1 MNLLRHTPMPTQLAL
16 PPRLRATL
24 AALSLAAVAGACAS
38 AAPRPGTFVTLDQ
51 MRARAAADS
60 SVVAPVVSPPRAT
73 ERRAA
78 EEVELEMPP
87 AAPAPRNPVRRDRRA
102 QQETPRQERPQRG
115 RWITPPPGREPPV
128 VDLSVYE
135 RPLADVISLISA
147 RAGVAIVPSDEKA
160 VREKLVTAEIPGYPW
175 HIALEALLSAHGL
188 RAVQEPSGII
198 KVVTEGRA
206 EVERTPM
213 PVRLKFLYARDF
225 LPSLERV
232 VAAGDSSENSVE
244 VFGDPENS
252 RDLIVYASP
261 DRLDK
266 VRALVDS
273 MDRRPAT
280 ITVEA
285 RLVSV
290 NRSRLHKLGF
300 SYSFVPFSNDSTG
313 RLTTGVDVRQS
324 SQSPRG
330 GFSSEGSPAFRVL
343 RRLAGLGTLR
353 LDAFVDA
360 LDDNGI
366 AETETTPII
375 TATSGRT
382 SEILVGDQIILPNP
396 GYSVF
401 AGVGGGAV
409 PFQAPVQGGQS
420 GYPGGGQ
427 AGGSLGGSAGI
438 PAGTQLGGGGGGG
451 FSQFETG
458 TRLKVTPHYL
468 GDDMVR
474 VNIELVR
481 DGGQLDPAGR
491 SITGGKQTAF
501 TEVTVRNDEPIV
513 IGGLTVNGRSQTA
526 SGFPLLSQLPVVG
539 RAFRNEATSENHND
553 LVIIITPHVHPDGA
567 VTVTQTPRAPR

>member
-1 MNLLRHTPMPTQLAL
+1 MIPPSTPMPLAL
-16 PPRLRATL
+16 RS
-24 AALSLAAVAGACAS
+24 AALVLLGACAS
-38 AAPRPGTFVTLDQ
+38 ATPPATFVTLEQ
-51 MRARAAADS
+51 MRAAADTAARPAQPPRI
-60 SVVAPVVSPPRAT
+60 APVP
-73 ERRAA
+73 RRAA
-78 EEVELEMPP
+78 TRPE
-87 AAPAPRNPVRRDRRA
+87 PV
-102 QQETPRQERPQRG
+102 QERPQRG

-135 RPLADVISLISA
+135 RPLADVLSLLSA
-147 RAGVAIVPSDEKA
+147 RAGVAIVPSDERE
-160 VREKLVTAEIPGYPW
+160 VREKVVTAEIPGYPW
-175 HIALEALLSAHGL
+175 HVALEALLSAHGL

-213 PVRLKFLYARDF
+213 PVRLRYLYARDF
-225 LPSLERV
+225 LPSLARV
-232 VAAGDSSENSVE
+232 VAAGDSTANSVE
-244 VFGDPENS
+244 LFGDAENS

-290 NRSRLHKLGF
+290 NRSRLRKLGF
-300 SYSFVPFSNDSTG
+300 SYSFVPLRADSTG
-313 RLTTGVDVRQS
+313 RLTTGVDVRQ
-324 SQSPRG
+324 QPPRG
-330 GFSSEGSPAFRVL
+330 GFTSEGGPAFRVL
-343 RRLAGLGTLR
+343 RRLAGVGTVR

-396 GYSVF
+396 GYGVF
-401 AGVGGGAV
+401 AGFGGGAA
-409 PFQAPVQGGQS
+409 PFQNGGSTGYPAPQQGGT
-420 GYPGGGQ
+420 
-427 AGGSLGGSAGI
+427 AGT
-438 PAGTQLGGGGGGG
+438 PVGTQLGGSAGG

-458 TRLKVTPHYL
+458 TRLKVTPHFL

-481 DGGQLDPAGR
+481 DGGQLDPDGR
-491 SITGGKQTAF
+491 TITGGKQTAF

-513 IGGLTVNGRSQTA
+513 IGGLTVNGRSRTT
-526 SGFPLLSQLPVVG
+526 SGLPLLSQLPVIG

-553 LVIIITPHVHPDGA
+553 LVIIITPHLHPD
-567 VTVTQTPRAPR
+567 R

>member
-1 MNLLRHTPMPTQLAL
+1 MPSQRTT
-16 PPRLRATL
+16 LRAACAAATL
-24 AALSLAAVAGACAS
+24 AVAGACAS
-38 AAPRPGTFVTLDQ
+38 ASPGQGTFVTLDQ
-51 MRARAAADS
+51 MRARAAEDS
-60 SVVAPVVSPPRAT
+60 AVAPARPPRA
-73 ERRAA
+73 EAAPRRAP
-78 EEVELEMPP
+78 EEVELQMPAQRP
-87 AAPAPRNPVRRDRRA
+87 AARRA
-102 QQETPRQERPQRG
+102 AAAQPEPPKRG

-135 RPLADVISLISA
+135 RPLADVLSLISA

-160 VREKLVTAEIPGYPW
+160 VRDKVVTAEIPGYPW

-213 PVRLKFLYARDF
+213 PVRLKYLYARDF

-244 VFGDPENS
+244 VFGDAENS

-300 SYSFVPFSNDSTG
+300 SYSFVPFSGDSTG

-330 GFSSEGSPAFRVL
+330 GFSSEGGPAFRVL

-396 GYSVF
+396 GYGVF
-401 AGVGGGAV
+401 AGIGGGAV
-409 PFQAPVQGGQS
+409 PFQGGGAQG
-420 GYPGGGQ
+420 GYPGQTGGST
-427 AGGSLGGSAGI
+427 GGSLGGSAGAA
-438 PAGTQLGGGGGGG
+438 AGNQLGGGGGGG

-474 VNIELVR
+474 VNIELIR
-481 DGGQLDPAGR
+481 DGGQLDPNGR

-513 IGGLTVNGRSQTA
+513 IGGLTVNGRSQTT
-526 SGFPLLSQLPVVG
+526 SGFPLLSSLPVIG
-539 RAFRNEATSENHND
+539 RAFRNESTSENHND
-553 LVIIITPHVHPDGA
+553 LVIIITPHVHPDGSVSVA
-567 VTVTQTPRAPR
+567 QVRR

>member
-1 MNLLRHTPMPTQLAL
+1 MRSVSA
-16 PPRLRATL
+16 
-24 AALSLAAVAGACAS
+24 AALFLLSACATATPPS
-38 AAPRPGTFVTLDQ
+38 PTFVTLDQ
-51 MRARAAADS
+51 MRARAAADT
-60 SVVAPVVSPPRAT
+60 SVRPAQPPRAPPVRT
-73 ERRAA
+73 PEPPRARH
-78 EEVELEMPP
+78 
-87 AAPAPRNPVRRDRRA
+87 APAV
-102 QQETPRQERPQRG
+102 QEKPQRG
-115 RWITPPPGREPPV
+115 RWITPPPGKEPPI

-135 RPLADVISLISA
+135 RPLADVLSLLSA
-147 RAGVAIVPSDEKA
+147 RAGVAIVPSDERE
-160 VREKLVTAEIPGYPW
+160 VREKVVTAEIPGYPW
-175 HIALEALLSAHGL
+175 HVALEALLSAHGL

-213 PVRLKFLYARDF
+213 PVRLRYLYARDF
-225 LPSLERV
+225 LPSLVRV

-244 VFGDPENS
+244 LFGDAENS

-290 NRSRLHKLGF
+290 NRSRLRKLGF
-300 SYSFVPFSNDSTG
+300 SYSFVPLRTDSAG
-313 RLTTGVDVRQS
+313 RLTTGVDVRQ
-324 SQSPRG
+324 QPAHG
-330 GFSSEGSPAFRVL
+330 GFTSEGGPAFRVL
-343 RRLAGLGTLR
+343 RRLAGLGTVR

-396 GYSVF
+396 GYGVF
-401 AGVGGGAV
+401 AGFGGGTAPFQNGGGA
-409 PFQAPVQGGQS
+409 
-420 GYPGGGQ
+420 GYPAAPQ
-427 AGGSLGGSAGI
+427 GGSAGT
-438 PAGTQLGGGGGGG
+438 PVGTQLGGSAGG

-458 TRLKVTPHYL
+458 TRLKVTPHFL

-474 VNIELVR
+474 VNIELIR
-481 DGGQLDPAGR
+481 DGGQLDPGGR
-491 SITGGKQTAF
+491 TITGGKQTAF

-513 IGGLTVNGRSQTA
+513 IGGLTVNGRSQTT
-526 SGFPLLSQLPVVG
+526 SGLPLLSQLPVVG

-553 LVIIITPHVHPDGA
+553 LVIIITPHLHPE
-567 VTVTQTPRAPR
+567 R

>member
-1 MNLLRHTPMPTQLAL
+1 MNLLRNTPMPSRFVPA
-16 PPRLRATL
+16 PHRRAAL
-24 AALSLAAVAGACAS
+24 AALAAAAVAGACAS
-38 AAPRPGTFVTLDQ
+38 AAPRQGTFVTLDQ
-51 MRARAAADS
+51 MRARAATDS
-60 SVVAPVVSPPRAT
+60 SVVAPVAPPPRAS

-78 EEVELEMPP
+78 EEVELELPP
-87 AAPAPRNPVRRDRRA
+87 AAPAPRNPLRRERQV
-102 QQETPRQERPQRG
+102 QQERPPQRG

-147 RAGVAIVPSDEKA
+147 RAGVAIVPSDEQA
-160 VREKLVTAEIPGYPW
+160 VREKVVTAEIPGYPW

-225 LPSLERV
+225 VPSLVRV

-330 GFSSEGSPAFRVL
+330 GFSSDGGPAFRVL

-396 GYSVF
+396 GYGVF

-409 PFQAPVQGGQS
+409 PFQGGGQGGGQG

-427 AGGSLGGSAGI
+427 TGGSLGGSAGT
-438 PAGTQLGGGGGGG
+438 PAGTQLGGGGGGGGG

-474 VNIELVR
+474 VNIELIR

-513 IGGLTVNGRSQTA
+513 IGGLTVNGRSQTT

-539 RAFRNEATSENHND
+539 RAFRNESTSENHND
-553 LVIIITPHVHPDGA
+553 LVIIITPHVHPDGS
-567 VTVTQTPRAPR
+567 VTVTQTPRPTR

>member
-1 MNLLRHTPMPTQLAL
+1 MNLPRNPTMLLRRSR
-16 PPRLRATL
+16 PRAPRAVL
-24 AALSLAAVAGACAS
+24 AASLLAMAGACAS
-38 AAPRPGTFVTLDQ
+38 TGSPRGTFVTLDQ
-51 MRARAAADS
+51 MRARAEADS
-60 SVVAPVVSPPRAT
+60 AVAPQPRTVAAAP
-73 ERRAA
+73 RRAPDA
-78 EEVELEMPP
+78 
-87 AAPAPRNPVRRDRRA
+87 PVRRVEA
-102 QQETPRQERPQRG
+102 PRQERTPARG

-128 VDLSVYE
+128 IDLSVYE
-135 RPLADVISLISA
+135 RPLADVLSLISA
-147 RAGVAIVPSDEKA
+147 RAAVAIVPSDETA
-160 VREKLVTAEIPGYPW
+160 VREKVVTAEIPGYPW

-213 PVRLKFLYARDF
+213 PVRLKYLYARDF

-244 VFGDPENS
+244 VFGDAENS

-290 NRSRLHKLGF
+290 NRSRLHRLGF
-300 SYSFVPFSNDSTG
+300 SYSFVPFSGDSTG

-324 SQSPRG
+324 TQSPRG
-330 GFSSEGSPAFRVL
+330 GFSSEGGPVFRVL

-396 GYSVF
+396 GYGVF
-401 AGVGGGAV
+401 AGFGGGAV
-409 PFQAPVQGGQS
+409 PFQNGAQPGNG
-420 GYPGGGQ
+420 GYPAAGQTGG
-427 AGGSLGGSAGI
+427 ATGGATGASV
-438 PAGTQLGGGGGGG
+438 GTQLGGAGGG

-468 GDDMVR
+468 GDGMVR

-481 DGGQLDPAGR
+481 DGGQLDPNSR

-513 IGGLTVNGRSQTA
+513 IGGLTVNGRSQTT
-526 SGFPLLSQLPVVG
+526 SGFPLLSRLPVIG
-539 RAFRNEATSENHND
+539 RAFRNESVSENHND
-553 LVIIITPHVHPDGA
+553 LVIIITPHVHPDGTM
-567 VTVTQTPRAPR
+567 TVSGAR

>member
-1 MNLLRHTPMPTQLAL
+1 MPSAV
-16 PPRLRATL
+16 RA
-24 AALSLAAVAGACAS
+24 AALLLLGACAS
-38 AAPRPGTFVTLDQ
+38 ATPPSATFVTLDQ
-51 MRARAAADS
+51 MRARAAADTAMRPAQLPRA
-60 SVVAPVVSPPRAT
+60 APRAPEPPRAPA
-73 ERRAA
+73 RAR
-78 EEVELEMPP
+78 P
-87 AAPAPRNPVRRDRRA
+87 A
-102 QQETPRQERPQRG
+102 QERPQRG

-135 RPLADVISLISA
+135 RPLADVLSLLSA
-147 RAGVAIVPSDEKA
+147 RAGVAIVPSDERE
-160 VREKLVTAEIPGYPW
+160 VREKVVTAEIPGYPW
-175 HIALEALLSAHGL
+175 HVALEALLSAHGL

-213 PVRLKFLYARDF
+213 PVRLRYLYARDF
-225 LPSLERV
+225 LPSLVRV

-244 VFGDPENS
+244 LFGDAENS

-290 NRSRLHKLGF
+290 NRSRLRKLGF
-300 SYSFVPFSNDSTG
+300 SYSFVPLRTDSAG
-313 RLTTGVDVRQS
+313 RLTTGVDVRQ
-324 SQSPRG
+324 QPPRG
-330 GFSSEGSPAFRVL
+330 GFTSEGGPAFRVL
-343 RRLAGLGTLR
+343 RRLAGLGTVR

-396 GYSVF
+396 GYGVF
-401 AGVGGGAV
+401 AGFGGGTA
-409 PFQAPVQGGQS
+409 PFQNGGAPPQ
-420 GYPGGGQ
+420 
-427 AGGSLGGSAGI
+427 GGSAGA
-438 PAGTQLGGGGGGG
+438 PVGTQLGGSAGG

-458 TRLKVTPHYL
+458 TRLKVTPHFL

-474 VNIELVR
+474 VNIELIR
-481 DGGQLDPAGR
+481 DGGQLDPGGR
-491 SITGGKQTAF
+491 TITGGKQSAF

-513 IGGLTVNGRSQTA
+513 IGGLTVNGRSQTT
-526 SGFPLLSQLPVVG
+526 SGLPLLSQLPVVG

-553 LVIIITPHVHPDGA
+553 LVIIITPHLHPD
-567 VTVTQTPRAPR
+567 R

>member
-1 MNLLRHTPMPTQLAL
+1 MPARLA
-16 PPRLRATL
+16 PAPHRRAAL
-24 AALSLAAVAGACAS
+24 AALAAAAVAGACAS
-38 AAPRPGTFVTLDQ
+38 AAPRHGTFVTLDQ

-60 SVVAPVVSPPRAT
+60 SLVASVAPPPRAA
-73 ERRAA
+73 ERRAN
-78 EEVELEMPP
+78 EVELEQPP
-87 AAPAPRNPVRRDRRA
+87 AAPAPRNPLRRDR
-102 QQETPRQERPQRG
+102 QVQQERPQRG

-160 VREKLVTAEIPGYPW
+160 VREKVVTAEIPGYPW

-244 VFGDPENS
+244 VFGDPESS

-300 SYSFVPFSNDSTG
+300 SYSFVPFSTDSTG

-324 SQSPRG
+324 SRSPRG
-330 GFSSEGSPAFRVL
+330 GFSSEGGPAFRVL

-409 PFQAPVQGGQS
+409 PFQGGGQG

-427 AGGSLGGSAGI
+427 AGGSLGGSAGP
-438 PAGTQLGGGGGGG
+438 PAGTQLGGGGG

-513 IGGLTVNGRSQTA
+513 IGGLTVNGRSQTT
-526 SGFPLLSQLPVVG
+526 SGLPLLSQLPVVG

-567 VTVTQTPRAPR
+567 VTVTQPPRLLR

>member
-1 MNLLRHTPMPTQLAL
+1 
-16 PPRLRATL
+16 
-24 AALSLAAVAGACAS
+24 
-38 AAPRPGTFVTLDQ
+38 Q

-60 SVVAPVVSPPRAT
+60 SLMPPAGPPR
-73 ERRAA
+73 RA
-78 EEVELEMPP
+78 ETVELELPP
-87 AAPAPRNPVRRDRRA
+87 AAPASRNPLRRDR
-102 QQETPRQERPQRG
+102 PQERLPQRG

-160 VREKLVTAEIPGYPW
+160 VREKVVTAEIPGYPW

-225 LPSLERV
+225 VPSLERV

-290 NRSRLHKLGF
+290 NRSRLHRLGF
-300 SYSFVPFSNDSTG
+300 SYSFVPVSNDSTG

-324 SQSPRG
+324 SQPPRG
-330 GFSSEGSPAFRVL
+330 GFSSEGGPAFRVL

-360 LDDNGI
+360 LDDSGI

-396 GYSVF
+396 GYAVF
-401 AGVGGGAV
+401 AGAGGGAV
-409 PFQAPVQGGQS
+409 PFQGPGQGGQS

-427 AGGSLGGSAGI
+427 TGGSLGGAAGT
-438 PAGTQLGGGGGGG
+438 PAGAQLGGGGGGG

-513 IGGLTVNGRSQTA
+513 IGGLTVNGRTQTT
-526 SGFPLLSQLPVVG
+526 SGLPLLSQLPVVG
-539 RAFRNEATSENHND
+539 RAFRNESTSENHND
-553 LVIIITPHVHPDGA
+553 LVIIITPHVHPDGVVS
-567 VTVTQTPRAPR
+567 VTRTPRPSP

>member
-1 MNLLRHTPMPTQLAL
+1 MPLQLA
-16 PPRLRATL
+16 PARRRRAAL
-24 AALSLAAVAGACAS
+24 AALAAAAVAGAGAS
-38 AAPRPGTFVTLDQ
+38 TRQGTFVTLDQ

-60 SVVAPVVSPPRAT
+60 SVAAPVAPPPRASG
-73 ERRAA
+73 
-78 EEVELEMPP
+78 EVELELPP
-87 AAPAPRNPVRRDRRA
+87 AAPAARNPTRRDRQA
-102 QQETPRQERPQRG
+102 QQERPQRG

-160 VREKLVTAEIPGYPW
+160 VREKVVTAEIPGYPW
-175 HIALEALLSAHGL
+175 HIALEALLSAHAL

-206 EVERTPM
+206 EVERTPI
-213 PVRLKFLYARDF
+213 PVRLRFLYARDF

-324 SQSPRG
+324 SRSRG
-330 GFSSEGSPAFRVL
+330 GLSSEGGPAFRVL

-396 GYSVF
+396 GYGVF

-409 PFQAPVQGGQS
+409 PFQGAGQG
-420 GYPGGGQ
+420 GYPGQTGG
-427 AGGSLGGSAGI
+427 ALGGSAGT
-438 PAGTQLGGGGGGG
+438 PAGTQLGGGGGG

-513 IGGLTVNGRSQTA
+513 IGGLTVNGRTQTT
-526 SGFPLLSQLPVVG
+526 SGLPLLSQLPVVG
-539 RAFRNEATSENHND
+539 RAFRNESTSENHND
-553 LVIIITPHVHPDGA
+553 LVIIITPHVHPDGV
-567 VTVTQTPRAPR
+567 VTIAQTPRASR

>member
-1 MNLLRHTPMPTQLAL
+1 MLPRRTPAPA
-16 PPRLRATL
+16 RAAL
-24 AALSLAAVAGACAS
+24 AALAASLAGACAS
-38 AAPRPGTFVTLDQ
+38 VPPQQGTFVTLDQ

-60 SVVAPVVSPPRAT
+60 AAPAVAPQPPRPSGRPA
-73 ERRAA
+73 
-78 EEVELEMPP
+78 EVELEAPRA
-87 AAPAPRNPVRRDRRA
+87 AAPARRT
-102 QQETPRQERPQRG
+102 QQERPQRG
-115 RWITPPPGREPPV
+115 RWITPPAGREPPV

-135 RPLADVISLISA
+135 RPLADVLSLISA
-147 RAGVAIVPSDEKA
+147 RAGVAIVPSDEPA
-160 VREKLVTAEIPGYPW
+160 VRGKVVTAEIPGYPW

-213 PVRLKFLYARDF
+213 PVRLKYLYARDF
-225 LPSLERV
+225 LPSLARV

-244 VFGDPENS
+244 VFGDAENS

-290 NRSRLHKLGF
+290 NRSQLHKLGF
-300 SYSFVPFSNDSTG
+300 SYSFIPFSGDSTG

-324 SQSPRG
+324 TAAPRG
-330 GFSSEGSPAFRVL
+330 GFSSEGGPAFRVL
-343 RRLAGLGTLR
+343 RRLAGLGTVR

-396 GYSVF
+396 GYGVF
-401 AGVGGGAV
+401 AGIGGGAV
-409 PFQAPVQGGQS
+409 PFQNGGQQGGGNG
-420 GYPGGGQ
+420 GYPAQGGGLGGQ
-427 AGGSLGGSAGI
+427 AGAS
-438 PAGTQLGGGGGGG
+438 AGTQLGGGGGGAGG

-474 VNIELVR
+474 VNIELIR
-481 DGGQLDPAGR
+481 DGGQLDPNGR

-513 IGGLTVNGRSQTA
+513 IGGLTVDGRSQTV
-526 SGFPLLSQLPVVG
+526 SGFPLLSQLPVIG
-539 RAFRNEATSENHND
+539 RAFRNESTSENHND
-553 LVIIITPHVHPDGA
+553 LVIIITPHVHPGTA
-567 VTVTQTPRAPR
+567 AAGR

>member
-1 MNLLRHTPMPTQLAL
+1 MPFASVLRT
-16 PPRLRATL
+16 
-24 AALSLAAVAGACAS
+24 AALFLLGACAS
-38 AAPRPGTFVTLDQ
+38 TPPAATFVTLDQ
-51 MRARAAADS
+51 MRAAADTS
-60 SVVAPVVSPPRAT
+60 IRPAQPPRA
-73 ERRAA
+73 A
-78 EEVELEMPP
+78 
-87 AAPAPRNPVRRDRRA
+87 PVRAPEPARPEPV
-102 QQETPRQERPQRG
+102 QEKPQRG
-115 RWITPPPGREPPV
+115 RWITPPPGKDPPV

-135 RPLADVISLISA
+135 RPLADVLSLLSA
-147 RAGVAIVPSDEKA
+147 RAGVAIVPSDERE
-160 VREKLVTAEIPGYPW
+160 VREKVVTAEIPGYPW
-175 HIALEALLSAHGL
+175 HVALEALLSAHGL

-213 PVRLKFLYARDF
+213 PVRLRYLYARDF
-225 LPSLERV
+225 LPSLVRV

-244 VFGDPENS
+244 LFGDAENS

-290 NRSRLHKLGF
+290 NRSRLRKLGF
-300 SYSFVPFSNDSTG
+300 SYSFVPLRTDSTG
-313 RLTTGVDVRQS
+313 RLTTGVDVRQ
-324 SQSPRG
+324 QPPRG
-330 GFSSEGSPAFRVL
+330 GFTSEGGPAFRVL
-343 RRLAGLGTLR
+343 RRLAGLGTVR

-396 GYSVF
+396 GYGVF
-401 AGVGGGAV
+401 AGFGGGTA
-409 PFQAPVQGGQS
+409 PFQNGGGT
-420 GYPGGGQ
+420 GYPATPQ
-427 AGGSLGGSAGI
+427 GGSAGA
-438 PAGTQLGGGGGGG
+438 PVGTQLGGSAGG

-458 TRLKVTPHYL
+458 TRLKVTPHFL
-468 GDDMVR
+468 GGDMVR

-481 DGGQLDPAGR
+481 DGGQLDPGGR
-491 SITGGKQTAF
+491 TITGGKQTAF

-513 IGGLTVNGRSQTA
+513 IGGLTVNGRSQTT
-526 SGFPLLSQLPVVG
+526 SGLPLLSQLPVVG

-553 LVIIITPHVHPDGA
+553 LVIIITPHLHPEH
-567 VTVTQTPRAPR
+567 

>member
-1 MNLLRHTPMPTQLAL
+1 MLSHRT
-16 PPRLRATL
+16 PRLAPARRATL
-24 AALSLAAVAGACAS
+24 AAATLAVAGACAS
-38 AAPRPGTFVTLDQ
+38 ATPHQGTFVTLDQ

-60 SVVAPVVSPPRAT
+60 AVEPARPVSAIAT
-73 ERRAA
+73 RRAA
-78 EEVELEMPP
+78 PDEVELEN
-87 AAPAPRNPVRRDRRA
+87 PAPRVVARRA
-102 QQETPRQERPQRG
+102 EAPRQEPAPRG

-135 RPLADVISLISA
+135 RPLADVLSLISA
-147 RAGVAIVPSDEKA
+147 RAGVAIVPSDERA
-160 VREKLVTAEIPGYPW
+160 VRDKVVTAEIPGYPW

-213 PVRLKFLYARDF
+213 PVRLKYLYARDF
-225 LPSLERV
+225 LPSLQRV

-244 VFGDPENS
+244 VFGDAENS

-300 SYSFVPFSNDSTG
+300 SYAFVPASNDSTG

-324 SQSPRG
+324 SSSSARG
-330 GFSSEGSPAFRVL
+330 GLSSEGGAAFRVL

-353 LDAFVDA
+353 LDVFVDA

-396 GYSVF
+396 GYGVF
-401 AGVGGGAV
+401 AGGAGGAV
-409 PFQAPVQGGQS
+409 PFQGGGQQGG
-420 GYPGGGQ
+420 GYPGGQ
-427 AGGSLGGSAGI
+427 QGGGGLGGSIGTAAGS
-438 PAGTQLGGGGGGG
+438 QLGGGGGGG

-481 DGGQLDPAGR
+481 DGGQLDPDGR
-491 SITGGKQTAF
+491 SITGGKQTAT

-513 IGGLTVNGRSQTA
+513 IGGLTVNGKSETT
-526 SGFPLLSQLPVVG
+526 SGFPFLSSLPVVG
-539 RAFRNEATSENHND
+539 RAFRNESVSENHND

-567 VTVTQTPRAPR
+567 VTITQTAR

>member
-1 MNLLRHTPMPTQLAL
+1 VTNHPMPF
-16 PPRLRATL
+16 
-24 AALSLAAVAGACAS
+24 AALRTAALLLLGACAT
-38 AAPRPGTFVTLDQ
+38 AAPPGATFVTLDQ
-51 MRARAAADS
+51 MRARAAADTS
-60 SVVAPVVSPPRAT
+60 IRPAQPPRAQSV
-73 ERRAA
+73 RASESQRA
-78 EEVELEMPP
+78 NARPE
-87 AAPAPRNPVRRDRRA
+87 AAQD
-102 QQETPRQERPQRG
+102 RPQRG

-135 RPLADVISLISA
+135 RPLADVLSLLSA
-147 RAGVAIVPSDEKA
+147 RAGVAIVPSDERE
-160 VREKLVTAEIPGYPW
+160 VREKVVTAEIPGYPW
-175 HIALEALLSAHGL
+175 HVALEALLSAHGL

-206 EVERTPM
+206 EVDRTPM
-213 PVRLKFLYARDF
+213 PVRLRYLYARDF
-225 LPSLERV
+225 LPSLVRV

-244 VFGDPENS
+244 LFGDAENS

-290 NRSRLHKLGF
+290 NRSRLRKLGF
-300 SYSFVPFSNDSTG
+300 SYSFVPLRTDSAG
-313 RLTTGVDVRQS
+313 RLTTGVDVRQ
-324 SQSPRG
+324 QPPRG
-330 GFSSEGSPAFRVL
+330 GFTSEGGPAFRVL
-343 RRLAGLGTLR
+343 RRLAGLGTVR

-366 AETETTPII
+366 AETETTPIL

-396 GYSVF
+396 GYGVF
-401 AGVGGGAV
+401 AGFGGGTA
-409 PFQAPVQGGQS
+409 PFQN
-420 GYPGGGQ
+420 GGGTATPQ
-427 AGGSLGGSAGI
+427 GGSAGT
-438 PAGTQLGGGGGGG
+438 PVGTQLGGSAGG

-474 VNIELVR
+474 LNIELIR
-481 DGGQLDPAGR
+481 DGGQLDPGGR
-491 SITGGKQTAF
+491 TITGGKQTAF

-513 IGGLTVNGRSQTA
+513 IGGLTVNGRSQTT
-526 SGFPLLSQLPVVG
+526 SGLPLLSQLPVVG

-553 LVIIITPHVHPDGA
+553 LVIIITPHLHPEH
-567 VTVTQTPRAPR
+567 

>member
-1 MNLLRHTPMPTQLAL
+1 ML
-16 PPRLRATL
+16 PRLASAQRRRAAL
-24 AALSLAAVAGACAS
+24 AALAAAAAAGACAS
-38 AAPRPGTFVTLDQ
+38 ADPRQGTFVTLDQ

-60 SVVAPVVSPPRAT
+60 SIVAPVAPPPRPS
-73 ERRAA
+73 ERRV
-78 EEVELEMPP
+78 EEVER
-87 AAPAPRNPVRRDRRA
+87 PAPRSPLRRDLQA
-102 QQETPRQERPQRG
+102 PQERPPQRG
-115 RWITPPPGREPPV
+115 RWITPPAGREPPV

-160 VREKLVTAEIPGYPW
+160 VREKVVTAEIPGYPW

-300 SYSFVPFSNDSTG
+300 SYSFVPFTNDSTG
-313 RLTTGVDVRQS
+313 RHTTGVDVRQS

-330 GFSSEGSPAFRVL
+330 GFSSEGGPAFRVL

-396 GYSVF
+396 GYGVF

-409 PFQAPVQGGQS
+409 PFQGGGQS

-427 AGGSLGGSAGI
+427 TGGSLGGSAGT
-438 PAGTQLGGGGGGG
+438 PAGTQLGGGNAGSGG

-513 IGGLTVNGRSQTA
+513 IGGLTVNGRSRTT
-526 SGFPLLSQLPVVG
+526 SGLPLLSQLPVVG
-539 RAFRNEATSENHND
+539 RAFRNESTSENHND

-567 VTVTQTPRAPR
+567 VTVTQTPRPPR

>member
-1 MNLLRHTPMPTQLAL
+1 MNLLRNTPMPTQLA
-16 PPRLRATL
+16 PAPHLRAAL
-24 AALSLAAVAGACAS
+24 AALALAVVAGACAS
-38 AAPRPGTFVTLDQ
+38 AAPRQGTFVTLDQ

-60 SVVAPVVSPPRAT
+60 SVVAPVAPPPRAS

-78 EEVELEMPP
+78 EEVELELPS
-87 AAPAPRNPVRRDRRA
+87 AAPAPRNPPRRDRQA
-102 QQETPRQERPQRG
+102 QQEAPRQERPQRG

-160 VREKLVTAEIPGYPW
+160 VREKVVTAEIPGYPW

-330 GFSSEGSPAFRVL
+330 GLSSEGGPAFRVL

-396 GYSVF
+396 GYGVF

-409 PFQAPVQGGQS
+409 PFQGPAQGGGQS

-427 AGGSLGGSAGI
+427 TGGLGGSAGT
-438 PAGTQLGGGGGGG
+438 PAGTQLGGSGGGGG

-539 RAFRNEATSENHND
+539 RAFRNESTSENHND
-553 LVIIITPHVHPDGA
+553 LVIIITPHVHADGA
-567 VTVTQTPRAPR
+567 VTVTGAREQR